1 MFYLKVSKYSE
12 AAIRRFSIKVSQ
24 KISQNSQ
31 KNTLCQ
37 SLFFNKFEGL
47 TQIESSR
54 KWISHNF

>member
-47 TQIESSR
+47 TQIE
-54 KWISHNF
+54 